1 MKSRNPDGR
10 FRNHNQP
17 AVLADHTLRARW
29 LEGEVLRL
37 RRLAFSFEDIAQQVT
52 EVGRGQRAPLTPLPE
67 DPSFPPNYS
76 ITPMG
81 CHRALS
87 RALKRTPR
95 LEADELRRLD
105 TDRCEDMYLSLSP
118 AIRRGD
124 PQSVRAAVQV
134 LALKAAINGYKSSEM
149 ELKVSPGAGWSSV
162 LSRDQTVDLFKEA
175 MALLIDRGIRIEEM
189 KRAAGLEPPAI
200 EVKATK
206 IEGESK

>member
-67 DPSFPPNYS
+67 DLSFPPNYS

-87 RALKRTPR
+87 RALKRHPTAR
-95 LEADELRRLD
+95 GRR
-105 TDRCEDMYLSLSP
+105 TASARYRPVRRHVSFSLSRHP
-118 AIRRGD
+118 AGRSAVSARRRSSASAEGRD
-124 PQSVRAAVQV
+124 QRLQV
-134 LALKAAINGYKSSEM
+134 LRD
-149 ELKVSPGAGWSSV
+149 GAKGIAGARLVFSH
-162 LSRDQTVDLFKEA
+162 QQGP
-175 MALLIDRGIRIEEM
+175 DRGSLQGSDGSAHRPRHQDRRDET
-189 KRAAGLEPPAI
+189 RRRPG
-200 EVKATK
+200 TSRHR
-206 IEGESK
+206 G